1 MAEEATH
8 EPTATVDETP
18 AAPGAD
24 RDDLAAP
31 GSPPGECFRHELR
44 S

>member
-18 AAPGAD
+18 AAQGLTGMPWPP
-24 RDDLAAP
+24 LARLRRML
-31 GSPPGECFRHELR
+31 PPD
-44 S
+44 